1 MQSLIQS
8 FTGDKREK
16 HRYAQ
21 FTSVLLFFPIDLNA
35 FVLQSFLISNL
46 H

>member
-21 FTSVLLFFPIDLNA
+21 FTSVLLFFPIDA
-35 FVLQSFLISNL
+35 KCICFAIISYE
-46 H
+46 